1 MPIFRQIPDEQRRV
15 RSSIRSRGLSVWNN
29 NNRGAMFGF
38 TQVVTIIRKFFDSL
52 RQIIILT
59 FDGALGS
66 IKLKLQLFSFYRARF
81 SVRSSPAWSKFFFL
95 S

>member
-1 MPIFRQIPDEQRRV
+1 
-15 RSSIRSRGLSVWNN
+15 
-29 NNRGAMFGF
+29 MFGF

-81 SVRSSPAWSKFFFL
+81 SVRSSPA
-95 S
+95 